1 MEAQILQKSQE
12 IAFALVR
19 IAASIRRFDL
29 KKKFESLAIH
39 LLENS
44 YYRNFDLV
52 TDTLRVIEGFLD
64 FGRNVYEVEPMNAR
78 IIGEEASSLR
88 QILEKISNQ
97 GPVPLHDIFNSKISL
112 EDLPAP
118 IFAKRNEEMR
128 KNEEI
133 GKNKEIATSSSK
145 SASKNNRLVDQSGR
159 QKAIV
164 DFIKERGRLS
174 LKDIS
179 TQFPDVTGRT
189 LRYDLSGLIERGLVQ
204 REGSGPASSY
214 FVPETDPV
222 SNLMPESENGLE
234 KEATESIDFTGPD
247 TVINL

>member
-1 MEAQILQKSQE
+1 MEAQINQKSQE

-29 KKKFESLAIH
+29 KKKFESLAIY
-39 LLENS
+39 LLENC

-52 TDTLRVIEGFLD
+52 ADTLRVIEGFLD

-78 IIGEEASSLR
+78 IIGEEVSSLR
-88 QILEKISNQ
+88 QALEKISNQ
-97 GPVPLHDIFNSKISL
+97 GPLPLHDIFSSKISL
-112 EDLPAP
+112 TDLPEP
-118 IFAKRNEEMR
+118 VFAKDNKEMR
-128 KNEEI
+128 KNEEMAI
-133 GKNKEIATSSSK
+133 SSSK
-145 SASKNNRLVDQSGR
+145 PISRSVRTADQGGR

-164 DFIKERGRLS
+164 DFIKETGRLS

-189 LRYDLSGLIERGLVQ
+189 LRYDLKGLIERGLIQ
-204 REGSGPASSY
+204 RDGSGPASSY
-214 FVPETDPV
+214 FVPEVGSGLIAPK
-222 SNLMPESENGLE
+222 NLSVDEAMESV
-234 KEATESIDFTGPD
+234 DFVGPD